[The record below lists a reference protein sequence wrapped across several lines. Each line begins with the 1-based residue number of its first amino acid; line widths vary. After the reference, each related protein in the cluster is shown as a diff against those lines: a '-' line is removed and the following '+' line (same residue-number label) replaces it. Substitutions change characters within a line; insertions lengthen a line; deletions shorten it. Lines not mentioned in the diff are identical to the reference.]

1 MSDTWLEDDNKTRI
15 YTLRELDNLRRDGLT
30 RGKLVDFHSRYK
42 LILLAHSQ
50 PEYRQIGPFVA
61 AMADWPSLDAFFD
74 AYRERLE
81 KLLAHPSTRQNHT
94 NVLMHVQG
102 YFREHLNAQQKQEL
116 TTLIDDY
123 RLGKEPLLAP
133 VNQLKHYLTVFPDAY
148 LSGQRYFTGWPQA
161 LDE

>member
-1 MSDTWLEDDNKTRI
+1 
-15 YTLRELDNLRRDGLT
+15 
-30 RGKLVDFHSRYK
+30 
-42 LILLAHSQ
+42 
-50 PEYRQIGPFVA
+50 
-61 AMADWPSLDAFFD
+61 
-74 AYRERLE
+74 
-81 KLLAHPSTRQNHT
+81 
-94 NVLMHVQG
+94 MHIQG

-133 VNQLKHYLTVFPDAY
+133 LNLLKHYLTEFPDAY